1 MGWLVPAHSVF
12 FPTDSARPW
21 RAASSA
27 DGLVTFS
34 WELDTLSGKDAGCP
48 MGPGNTGSGNVL
60 EVWEQQGGGGV
71 GESWDNGTG
80 GGRWDPRGWRGHSA
94 SAHPPRSRSLEHC
107 ESAPAHSDRH

>member
-12 FPTDSARPW
+12 FPTDSAWPW

-34 WELDTLSGKDAGCP
+34 WELDTPSGKDAGCP

-60 EVWEQQGGGGV
+60 EVWEQQNGGVV

-80 GGRWDPRGWRGHSA
+80 GGRTLGSQGLERTQCLC
-94 SAHPPRSRSLEHC
+94 PPSPLSLTG
-107 ESAPAHSDRH
+107 PL